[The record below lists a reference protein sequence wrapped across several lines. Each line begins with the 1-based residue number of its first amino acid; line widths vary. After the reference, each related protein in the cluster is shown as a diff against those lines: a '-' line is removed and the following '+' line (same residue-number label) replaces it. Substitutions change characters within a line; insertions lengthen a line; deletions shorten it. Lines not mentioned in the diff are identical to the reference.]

1 MVTSLPESLHKS
13 RLRFYKS
20 RSSYHKSGIRFYK
33 SGTCFYKSPSCE
45 TKSGSCPC
53 KSRICDGKPVF
64 CEDKAENL
72 WRQVS
77 EMCGSLF
84 CCSIIWLARI
94 YLYVHYVRKKHS
106 PVHRLFILHWFP
118 SVLRVKACAVKHSRL
133 RFLLWTLHSPTL
145 HAWNNWKINEK
156 RAFCEGVNTFSGKK
170 IPYIRKQD
178 GGGVGKNFA
187 FLLPRGSGRRNARC
201 AKKVHLLVRDVSNCR
216 QRNKK
221 VLKQTEF

>member
-1 MVTSLPESLHKS
+1 MITSLPESLHKS
-13 RLRFYKS
+13 RIRFYKS
-20 RSSYHKSGIRFYK
+20 KSSFHK

-94 YLYVHYVRKKHS
+94 YLYVHSVRKKHS
-106 PVHRLFILHWFP
+106 PVHRLLVSGWFTW
-118 SVLRVKACAVKHSRL
+118 VLRVKACAVKHSRL
-133 RFLLWTLHSPTL
+133 RFPAVNTSLSNPSHLKQL
-145 HAWNNWKINEK
+145 KINML
-156 RAFCEGVNTFSGKK
+156 RTFCEGVNTFFGL
-170 IPYIRKQD
+170 ILRI
-178 GGGVGKNFA
+178 
-187 FLLPRGSGRRNARC
+187 
-201 AKKVHLLVRDVSNCR
+201 
-216 QRNKK
+216 
-221 VLKQTEF
+221 

>member
-1 MVTSLPESLHKS
+1 MYCCLTTRQKYVRCLFPAKKVSLTCTVCVVLYRCDGDFSAESLHKS

-20 RSSYHKSGIRFYK
+20 KSSFHKSGISFHK
-33 SGTCFYKSPSCE
+33 SGTCFYNSGSCE
-45 TKSGSCPC
+45 IKSGSSLC
-53 KSRICDGKPVF
+53 KSRMCEGKPEF

-133 RFLLWTLHSPTL
+133 RFLLWTLHAPTL
-145 HAWNNWKINEK
+145 HTWKNWKSTRNEHSVK
-156 RAFCEGVNTFSGKK
+156 AWTLFSVKK
-170 IPYIRKQD
+170 FRI
-178 GGGVGKNFA
+178 
-187 FLLPRGSGRRNARC
+187 
-201 AKKVHLLVRDVSNCR
+201 
-216 QRNKK
+216 
-221 VLKQTEF
+221 